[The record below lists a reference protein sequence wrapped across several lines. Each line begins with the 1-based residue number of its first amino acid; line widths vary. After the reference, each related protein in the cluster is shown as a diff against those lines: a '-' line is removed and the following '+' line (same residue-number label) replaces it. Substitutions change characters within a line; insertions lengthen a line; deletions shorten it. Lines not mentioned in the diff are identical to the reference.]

1 LPQKI
6 CVHYCAAGRLE
17 QTSGQALVTQ
27 IQRRVPTLAAMRPTL
42 TTADGLQLHVR
53 EWLISNARGTVLIV
67 HGLGEHIGRYA
78 HVAAQLNAWGW
89 SAVGYDHRG
98 HGGSEGARGELHHS
112 DDLLNDLASMIDSV
126 RAKGTGPLVLLGH
139 SMGGLVAARFVGAS
153 SVPGAPAWSRP
164 VEALVLSSPA
174 LDAGTTAWQ
183 KLLLSVLGPL
193 APNLAVS
200 NGLKP
205 TWISRDAAV
214 VGAYM
219 ADPLVHDRITPRL
232 ARFIV
237 DAGEWVRA
245 NTAMWSVPTLLL
257 YAGSDRCVAPAGSRA
272 LAAKAPKALFTV
284 QEFKHM
290 HHEIFNEPE
299 QAEVFAVL
307 GGWLARLARL

>member
-1 LPQKI
+1 
-6 CVHYCAAGRLE
+6 
-17 QTSGQALVTQ
+17 
-27 IQRRVPTLAAMRPTL
+27 MRPNL
-42 TTADGLQLHVR
+42 TTTDGLQLHVR
-53 EWLISNARGTVLIV
+53 EWPVTNSRGTVLIV
-67 HGLGEHIGRYA
+67 HGLGEHVGRYT

-112 DDLLNDLASMIDSV
+112 DDLLTDLALVIDSV
-126 RAKGTGPLVLLGH
+126 RAKHPCPLVVLGH
-139 SMGGLVAARFVGAS
+139 SLGGLVVARFVGGAS
-153 SVPGAPAWSRP
+153 APDAPAWARP
-164 VEALVLSSPA
+164 VDAVVLSSPA

-183 KLLLSVLGPL
+183 KFLLSVLGPL

-245 NTAMWSVPTLLL
+245 NAAAWPAVPALLL

-272 LAAKAPKALFTV
+272 FAAAAPKALLTV
-284 QEFKHM
+284 QEFKNM
-290 HHEIFNEPE
+290 QHEIFNEPE

-307 GGWLARLARL
+307 GGWLARHGGA